1 MFLLWSQHCFAY
13 QRVQVQAM
21 RALERAEKANPNF
34 EQSFTIFLLHK
45 CHDESADVEQKDILS
60 YIAWQKHMADA
71 RAEVRLRIPF
81 WSFDHCTARI
91 DC

>member
-1 MFLLWSQHCFAY
+1 
-13 QRVQVQAM
+13 M

-81 WSFDHCTARI
+81 WLRMPSYENYAVRI